1 MASWGADTWDDS
13 DEPDSA
19 QDVVRCDLCDDPQPK
34 LYCNTCTKSLCK
46 SCTGKHAS
54 SKTVTKHDIVR
65 FQYRNQMPSVINC
78 AQHQLFTCELF
89 CKQCK
94 TAVCSKCVSSKY
106 HQKHAMA
113 ELSGVFQSKIKEI
126 ENDLENIEKY
136 ILFEYNSVKTQ
147 LDNMSKII
155 PSTYKKISDVIRDRE
170 EKWIQKIRD
179 CAQTLLTKV
188 KNREAEHKEILN
200 KEIRNIGERLE
211 NTIQEKQ
218 TLTQLRKSQKI
229 SLILGYQSNIK
240 NLRLMPSRRM
250 WSFPVYTPGNL
261 NCDGFGRLDIPG
273 HLTIPSYQIRFHIE
287 ESDPYL

>member
-1 MASWGADTWDDS
+1 MASWDES
-13 DEPDSA
+13 DEPDRA
-19 QDVVRCDLCDDPQPK
+19 QDVIRCDLCDDTDPE

-46 SCTGKHAS
+46 SCTGEHAS
-54 SKTVTKHDIVR
+54 SRPLKKHDIVG

-78 AQHQLFTCELF
+78 ARHQLFTCELF

-94 TAVCSKCVSSKY
+94 KAVCSKCISSIY
-106 HQKHAMA
+106 HHKHALT

-126 ENDLENIEKY
+126 DNDLENIEKY

-155 PSTYKKISDVIRDRE
+155 PSRYKRISEVIRDQE

-179 CAQTLLTKV
+179 CAKTLLTKLENV
-188 KNREAEHKEILN
+188 EAEHKEILN
-200 KEIRNIGERLE
+200 TEIKNIGERLE
-211 NTIQEKQ
+211 NIIQEKQ
-218 TLTQLRKSQKI
+218 TLTQLRKSQKS
-229 SLILGYQSNIK
+229 SLILGYKSNIK
-240 NLRLMPSRRM
+240 NYRLMPSRRM
-250 WSFPVYTPGNL
+250 RSFPVYRPGL
-261 NCDGFGRLDIPG
+261 GILTCDDFGHLDIPE

>member
-1 MASWGADTWDDS
+1 
-13 DEPDSA
+13 
-19 QDVVRCDLCDDPQPK
+19 
-34 LYCNTCTKSLCK
+34 
-46 SCTGKHAS
+46 
-54 SKTVTKHDIVR
+54 
-65 FQYRNQMPSVINC
+65 
-78 AQHQLFTCELF
+78 
-89 CKQCK
+89 
-94 TAVCSKCVSSKY
+94 
-106 HQKHAMA
+106 MA

-126 ENDLENIEKY
+126 EKDLENIEKY

-188 KNREAEHKEILN
+188 KNGEAEHKEILN
-200 KEIRNIGERLE
+200 KEIRNIGEPLE

-240 NLRLMPSRRM
+240 KPST
-250 WSFPVYTPGNL
+250 YAK
-261 NCDGFGRLDIPG
+261 
-273 HLTIPSYQIRFHIE
+273 
-287 ESDPYL
+287 